1 MEVAD
6 RFRSTLPLK
15 KTEKPRIWSF
25 KTMLETAAT
34 MEEMETNLEYVRILR
49 KLLDIH
55 GRLRCAAGVA
65 ADFVKVRHFFVSALI
80 YRPDDNRLGTVFRR
94 VCLFVC
100 LFANKITGK
109 RLQQSS

>member
-1 MEVAD
+1 
-6 RFRSTLPLK
+6 
-15 KTEKPRIWSF
+15 
-25 KTMLETAAT
+25 MLETAAT

-100 LFANKITGK
+100 QQDYWKTLTTVVMKLSVQIDNNCSAIT
-109 RLQQSS
+109 S